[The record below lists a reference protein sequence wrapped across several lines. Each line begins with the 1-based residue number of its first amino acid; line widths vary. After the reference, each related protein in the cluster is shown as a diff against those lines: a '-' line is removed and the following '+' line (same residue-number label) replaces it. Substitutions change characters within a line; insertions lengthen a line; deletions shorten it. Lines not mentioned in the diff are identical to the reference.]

1 MEKNDPLIILIIMD
15 GVRADVLYDSIQAHR
30 MPYLEKYIF
39 NRATVVENC
48 FTCFPTNTVPGHL
61 AILTGCYADKHH
73 LPHMKFWNLAQMKYR
88 DYSGLDI
95 FNLLE
100 EEYNSKIKMIYEF
113 FAKSYAFTLANFA
126 KGSTYAYLNKYR
138 MIFFYLMQKVL
149 GYKVILLQS
158 LKTFLR
164 FLKQNTKGSLF
175 MLWLPISDEIGHEK
189 GPTSPELLQH
199 LQEVDQLFFKALFE
213 GYKHWDGL
221 IKTGLQDSTYFFITA
236 DHGGFPIQTE
246 SELIQDL
253 KLLPL
258 QIKDKQIPL
267 KTVNRC
273 DALIAYTDGVA
284 NFYVKNPA
292 SQNWD
297 DRIEYHQLV
306 NYPTPQG
313 SINLIE
319 QLLTIPTISHVFAKE
334 PNASAESYLVQSQTG
349 KSRIQRKIE
358 DRKILIA
365 YKILSGSDPFEY
377 HKTPQIAE
385 LMDGRFY
392 STEEWLNRLTRTNYP
407 MMLDQ
412 IPRVFDCTTTGNL
425 LFMVKDGYSFS
436 KKSKKGTHDTG
447 THICSRVPL
456 IMAGPSI
463 KHTTIPTARTVDIVP
478 TILHL
483 LKIDANFQQFD
494 GRVLLEILEAPL

>member
-1 MEKNDPLIILIIMD
+1 MQQSDPLTILIIMD

-30 MPYLEKYIF
+30 MPFLEKYIF
-39 NRATVVENC
+39 NRAAVVENC

-61 AILTGCYADKHH
+61 AILTGCYADKHQ
-73 LPHMKFWNLAQMKYR
+73 LPHMKFWNLSQMKYR

-95 FNLLE
+95 FNLLD
-100 EEYNSKIKMIYEF
+100 EEYNSNVKMIYEF
-113 FAKSYAFTLANFA
+113 FTKSYAFTLSNFA
-126 KGSTYAYLNKYR
+126 KGSTYTYLNKPR
-138 MIFFYLMQKVL
+138 MIFFYLMQKIL
-149 GYKVILLQS
+149 GPKIILLQS

-164 FLKQNTKGSLF
+164 YLKPNTKGSLF
-175 MLWLPISDEIGHEK
+175 VLWLPVSDEIGHAK
-189 GPTSPELLQH
+189 GPTSPELLHH

-213 GYKHWDGL
+213 GYKGWDGL

-246 SELIQDL
+246 SELSQDL

-258 QIKDKQIPL
+258 QIAHKQIPS
-267 KTVNRC
+267 KAVNGC

-284 NFYVKNPA
+284 NFYVKNPG
-292 SQNWD
+292 SRNWG
-297 DRIEYHQLV
+297 DRIEYHHLV
-306 NYPTPQG
+306 QYPTPQG

-319 QLLTIPTISHVFAKE
+319 LLLTIPTISHVFARE
-334 PNASAESYLVQSQTG
+334 PNAGVESYLVQSQSG

-358 DRKILIA
+358 DGKTLIA
-365 YKILSGSDPFEY
+365 YQILSGSDPFEY
-377 HKTPQIAE
+377 HKSPQMLE
-385 LMDGRFY
+385 LIDGNFY
-392 STEEWLNRLTRTNYP
+392 SSEEWLNKLVGTNYP

-412 IPRVFDCTTTGNL
+412 IPRVFNCANIGHL
-425 LFMVKDGYSFS
+425 LIMGKEGYSFS

-483 LKIDANFQQFD
+483 LKINTNFQQFD
-494 GRVLLEILEAPL
+494 GRVLSEILETSL

>member
-1 MEKNDPLIILIIMD
+1 MQKSDPLTILIIMD

-39 NRATVVENC
+39 NRAAVVENC

-61 AILTGCYADKHH
+61 AILTGYYADKHQ
-73 LPHMKFWNLAQMKYR
+73 LPHMKFWNLSQMKYR

-95 FNLLE
+95 FKLLD
-100 EEYNSKIKMIYEF
+100 EEYNSNIKMIYEF
-113 FAKSYAFTLANFA
+113 FTKSYAFTLASFA
-126 KGSTYAYLNKYR
+126 KGSNYAYLNKPR
-138 MIFFYLMQKVL
+138 MIFFYLMQKIL

-164 FLKQNTKGSLF
+164 YLKKNTKGSLF
-175 MLWLPISDEIGHEK
+175 VLWLPISDEIGHAK
-189 GPTSPELLQH
+189 GPNSPELLQH
-199 LQEVDQLFFKALFE
+199 LQEVDRLFFKALFE
-213 GYKHWDGL
+213 GYKGWEGL

-253 KLLPL
+253 KILPL
-258 QIKDKQIPL
+258 QIENKQVSL
-267 KTVNRC
+267 KTVKLC

-284 NFYVKNPA
+284 NLYVKNPV
-292 SQNWD
+292 SRNWGD
-297 DRIEYHQLV
+297 KIEYNHLV

-319 QLLTIPTISHVFAKE
+319 QLLTIPTISHVFARE
-334 PNASAESYLVQSQTG
+334 PTAGAESYLVQSQSG

-358 DRKILIA
+358 DHKILVA
-365 YKILSGSDPFEY
+365 YSILSGSDPFEY
-377 HKTPQIAE
+377 KDPPILE
-385 LMDGRFY
+385 LMDGNFY
-392 STEEWLNRLTRTNYP
+392 STEEWLNKLIGTNYP

-412 IPRVFDCTTTGNL
+412 IPRVFNCTNIGNL
-425 LFMVKDGYSFS
+425 LIMVKEGYSFT

-447 THICSRVPL
+447 THICTRVPL

-478 TILHL
+478 TILRL
-483 LKIDANFQQFD
+483 LKIDAEFQQFD
-494 GRVLLEILEAPL
+494 GRVLSEIIERPL